1 MSNVKHKPNT
11 HSDASSES
19 GVEISLDPRDLDSL
33 IELMDKYSHLGSKFF
48 GKDEEGQSVTISIW
62 TEHIIVDTLQK
73 NGWTRRNIYYRDGY
87 REELFS
93 KDGNFK

>member
-1 MSNVKHKPNT
+1 MSRVKQKQNAYSGPDVPEIKIDPN
-11 HSDASSES
+11 
-19 GVEISLDPRDLDSL
+19 DLNSL
-33 IELMDKYSHLGSKFF
+33 IEIMDNYSHLGSKFY

-62 TEHIIVDTLQK
+62 SDYIIVDTLQK
-73 NGWTRRNIYYRDGY
+73 NDWTRRNIYYRDGY